1 MGFSAAVETKR
12 IMQATGTDKKLFGKT
27 ILVAED
33 VEMNQHLIR
42 HILESS
48 GAQVVIARNG
58 AEALEQ
64 VKKQIFDC
72 VLMDVQMPEMD
83 GIQATVNIRSL
94 EDPLISAIPI
104 IALTANTQE
113 EDLLKYEQAGM
124 DDYLAKPIV
133 EAHLLDTILSNSGSS
148 KPVTA
153 GVSDTGDSKL
163 YDLTM
168 IRSVSGGDIAFIK
181 KMILLFIETVPQ
193 NVQELVDATGQKNW
207 EQVSKMAH
215 KLKSTIDSMGIRSIH
230 DQIRSVEMNAKNQE
244 QLDRMPDMVKQV
256 ESVVSVCI
264 QQLQKEVDG

>member
-1 MGFSAAVETKR
+1 
-12 IMQATGTDKKLFGKT
+12 MQVVATDKKLFGKT

-33 VEMNQHLIR
+33 VEMNQHLLK

-48 GAQVVIARNG
+48 GAEVVIVRNG

-64 VKKQIFDC
+64 VKKKTFDC

-83 GIQATVNIRSL
+83 GIQATVSIRSM
-94 EDPLISAIPI
+94 EDPHIASIPI
-104 IALTANTQE
+104 IAITANCQE

-124 DDYLAKPIV
+124 DDYLPKPIV

-148 KPVTA
+148 KQVKLEQSPD
-153 GVSDTGDSKL
+153 SDNKL

-168 IRSVSGGDIAFIK
+168 IQSVSGGDKAFIK

-193 NVQELVDATGQKNW
+193 NVKELVDATEKRNW

-215 KLKSTIDSMGIRSIH
+215 KLKSTIDSMGIRTLREK
-230 DQIRSVEMNAKNQE
+230 IRSVELNAKNLE
-244 QLDRMPDMVKQV
+244 QLEILPNTVKQI
-256 ESVVSVCI
+256 ESVVSDCI
-264 QQLQKEVDG
+264 RQLRAEIDS

>member
-1 MGFSAAVETKR
+1 MRISTAVETKGT
-12 IMQATGTDKKLFGKT
+12 MQVPETDKRLFGKT

-48 GAQVVIARNG
+48 GALVVIARNG

-83 GIQATVNIRSL
+83 GIQATINIRNLDNS
-94 EDPLISAIPI
+94 LISDIPI
-104 IALTANTQE
+104 IAITANGQE

-133 EAHLLDTILSNSGSS
+133 EEYLIDIILSNLRNQ
-148 KPVTA
+148 KPVPAGSFDTA
-153 GVSDTGDSKL
+153 DNKL
-163 YDLTM
+163 YNLAM
-168 IRSVSGGDIAFIK
+168 ISSVSGGDMTFIK
-181 KMILLFIETVPQ
+181 KMVLLFIETVPQ
-193 NVQELVDATGQKNW
+193 NVQELVDATERKNW

-215 KLKSTIDSMGIRSIH
+215 KLKSTIDSMGIHSLR
-230 DQIRSVEMNAKNQE
+230 DQIRAVEMNAKHQE
-244 QLDRMPDMVKQV
+244 HLERLPDMVRQV
-256 ESVVSVCI
+256 ESVVSVCV
-264 QQLQKEVDG
+264 QQLHREVA

>member
-1 MGFSAAVETKR
+1 MFAAVETNE
-12 IMQATGTDKKLFGKT
+12 IMEAVATDKKLYGKT

-48 GAQVVIARNG
+48 GANVVIVRNG

-72 VLMDVQMPEMD
+72 ILMDVQMPEMD
-83 GIQATVNIRSL
+83 GVQATVNIRNL
-94 EDPLISAIPI
+94 EDPLISTIPI
-104 IALTANTQE
+104 IALTANFQE
-113 EDLLKYEQAGM
+113 EDLLKYEEAGM

-133 EAHLLDTILSNSGSS
+133 EAHLLDTILNNSGPSNTNNTNGFPSS
-148 KPVTA
+148 EN
-153 GVSDTGDSKL
+153 KL

-168 IRSVSGGDIAFIK
+168 IQSVSGGDKAFIK

-193 NVQELVDATGQKNW
+193 NVQELVDSTERKNW

-215 KLKSTIDSMGIRSIH
+215 KLKSTIDSMGIRTIH

-244 QLDRMPDMVKQV
+244 HLELMPNMVQQI

-264 QQLQKEVDG
+264 QQLRREVNG

>member
-1 MGFSAAVETKR
+1 MGIYAAVETKR
-12 IMQATGTDKKLFGKT
+12 IMQATGIDKKLYGKT

-48 GAQVVIARNG
+48 GAQVVIVRNG

-83 GIQATVNIRSL
+83 GIEATITIRNM
-94 EDPLISAIPI
+94 EDPIISAIPI
-104 IALTANTQE
+104 IAITANCQE

-124 DDYLAKPIV
+124 DDYLPKPIV
-133 EAHLLDTILSNSGSS
+133 EAHLLDTILSNSGNSKQDKEIHSS
-148 KPVTA
+148 N
-153 GVSDTGDSKL
+153 SDKL
-163 YDLTM
+163 YDLAM
-168 IRSVSGGDIAFIK
+168 IQSVSGGDKAFIK

-193 NVQELVDATGQKNW
+193 NVQELVDATERKNW

-215 KLKSTIDSMGIRSIH
+215 KLKSTIDSMGIRTIH

-244 QLDRMPDMVKQV
+244 HLELMPNMVKQV

-264 QQLQKEVDG
+264 QQLRVEVDG

>member
-1 MGFSAAVETKR
+1 VTFVAIETNE
-12 IMQATGTDKKLFGKT
+12 IMEVVGTDKRLYGKT

-48 GAQVVIARNG
+48 GAQVVMVRNG

-83 GIQATVNIRSL
+83 GVQATKNIRSL
-94 EDPLISAIPI
+94 DDPLISSVPI
-104 IALTANTQE
+104 IAITANCQQD
-113 EDLLKYEQAGM
+113 DLLKYEEAGM
-124 DDYLAKPIV
+124 DDYLAKPI
-133 EAHLLDTILSNSGSS
+133 EESHLLDTIISNSGPSMIHRVTDSASS
-148 KPVTA
+148 
-153 GVSDTGDSKL
+153 DNKL
-163 YDLTM
+163 YDLGM
-168 IRSVSGGDIAFIK
+168 IQSVSGGDKAFIK

-193 NVQELVDATGQKNW
+193 NVQELVDATERKNW

-215 KLKSTIDSMGIRSIH
+215 KLKSTVDSMGIRTIH

-244 QLDRMPDMVKQV
+244 HLDLMPNMVRQV

-264 QQLQKEVDG
+264 QQLHREIN

>member
-1 MGFSAAVETKR
+1 LFVAVETNV
-12 IMQATGTDKKLFGKT
+12 IMEAVATDKKLYGKT

-33 VEMNQHLIR
+33 VEMNQHLIQ

-48 GAQVVIARNG
+48 GAKVVIVRNG
-58 AEALEQ
+58 AEALEL

-83 GIQATVNIRSL
+83 GVQATVKIRNL
-94 EDPLISAIPI
+94 EDPLISTIPI
-104 IALTANTQE
+104 IAITANCQE
-113 EDLLKYEQAGM
+113 EDLLKYEEAGM
-124 DDYLAKPIV
+124 NDYLAKPIV
-133 EAHLLDTILSNSGSS
+133 EAHLLDTILSNSGPSITNNANGFPTS
-148 KPVTA
+148 EN
-153 GVSDTGDSKL
+153 KL

-168 IRSVSGGDIAFIK
+168 IQSVSGGDKAFIK

-193 NVQELVDATGQKNW
+193 NVQELVDSTERKNW

-215 KLKSTIDSMGIRSIH
+215 KLKSTIDSMGIRTIH

-244 QLDRMPDMVKQV
+244 HLELMPNMVQQI

-264 QQLQKEVDG
+264 QQLLREVDR

>member
-1 MGFSAAVETKR
+1 MDIAAETKE
-12 IMQATGTDKKLFGKT
+12 IMQAVGTDKKLFGKT

-33 VEMNQHLIR
+33 VDMNQQLIR

-48 GAQVVIARNG
+48 GAQVVIVRNG

-83 GIQATVNIRSL
+83 GIQATVNIRNL
-94 EDPLISAIPI
+94 DDPLISTIPI
-104 IALTANTQE
+104 IAITANCQR
-113 EDLLKYEQAGM
+113 EDLLKYEEAGM

-133 EAHLLDTILSNSGSS
+133 EAHLLDTILNNSGT
-148 KPVTA
+148 PNM
-153 GVSDTGDSKL
+153 DNNTGSPFSENKL

-168 IRSVSGGDIAFIK
+168 IHSISGGDKAFIK
-181 KMILLFIETVPQ
+181 KMVLLFIDTVPQ
-193 NVQELVDATGQKNW
+193 NVQDLVDSTERKNW

-215 KLKSTIDSMGIRSIH
+215 KLKSTIDSMGIRTIH
-230 DQIRSVEMNAKNQE
+230 DQIRAVEMNAKNQE
-244 QLDRMPDMVKQV
+244 HLELMPNMVRQI

-264 QQLQKEVDG
+264 QQLHREVN